1 MIKQLLFLS
10 FLVFISCTSQ
20 PEQVENTSLPIAPQP
35 NDQNQIEAIPNFTT
49 QIFLVDSLNPKSG
62 FGYNILVDGS
72 IFIHQATIPSLPGNK
87 AFDSKEKA
95 ELVANL
101 VSHKLKNNI
110 MPPSVTKAELD
121 SLKILIP

>member
-35 NDQNQIEAIPNFTT
+35 IDQNQIEAIPNFTT